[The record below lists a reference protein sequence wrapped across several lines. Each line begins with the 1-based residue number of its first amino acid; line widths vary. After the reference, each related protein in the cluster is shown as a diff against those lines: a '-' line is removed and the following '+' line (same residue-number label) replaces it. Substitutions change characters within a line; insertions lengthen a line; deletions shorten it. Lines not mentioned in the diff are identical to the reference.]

1 MENRIRNSKKILII
15 GDLGRGKTTL
25 AKNISKKLNIPFF
38 STDDFL
44 YEKKFSAYKEKSK
57 SISEISEIYK
67 KDKWIVEGTTHF
79 LLKNGLEPADII
91 IYLKHDNIFSQ
102 WHSIIKRYIK
112 REDKDLLRTLWLLWH
127 VFYKKFQT
135 KNSRIKNGQ
144 MTTYERIESYKN
156 KVITLNTFK
165 DIDELIKSVKN
176 I

>member
-15 GDLGRGKTTL
+15 GDPGRGKTTL
-25 AKNISKKLNIPFF
+25 AETISKELSIPFY

-102 WHSIIKRYIK
+102 WYSIIKRYFK
-112 REDKDLLRTLWLLWH
+112 REDKDILRTLWLLWH
-127 VFYKKFQT
+127 VLYKKLQT
-135 KNSRIKNGQ
+135 KSSRIKNGQ
-144 MTTYERIESYKN
+144 MTTYERIEPYKN
-156 KVITLNTFK
+156 KVIILKTFK